1 MSGPLKVTDDKSL
14 PDTMKTNPTPHDSR
28 NIDAIL
34 GVGDGK
40 KDLCVTT
47 GTNGSAQE
55 GYTVWKEKAKLI
67 ILQHFAHA
75 TQDQKVPCWISLSL
89 TWPVPRS
96 LIKCVLV

>member
-1 MSGPLKVTDDKSL
+1 MIPEKNDV
-14 PDTMKTNPTPHDSR
+14 
-28 NIDAIL
+28 IL

-40 KDLCVTT
+40 KDLCVTI

-55 GYTVWKEKAKLI
+55 GKTVWKEKAKLI

-75 TQDQKVPCWISLSL
+75 TQDQKVPCWISFSL